1 MAPNWTR
8 LIRFIAH
15 EDGQVHL
22 GEVIPTEHADVG
34 LAAVDGPKVFA
45 KAITGSVFDG
55 VVTSRTLT
63 VESLLCPIS
72 ASEVP
77 LIRCMGLN
85 YRDHALE
92 ANLPIPD
99 VPVLFIKPRTALS
112 GPYPAAIPIP
122 RLAQDGTSDYEAELC
137 FVMGKSGRDIP
148 EEHAMEYVL
157 GFTAGNDGKT
167 LERGTVVMT
176 GTGPG
181 VGAMRTPKVTLKHG
195 DDIYVEIENIGTKL
209 AFEFWTAYAN
219 GHEAQIERRDLSSL
233 RSALAMLDAKIPG
246 DKLLGPLAPIKAMTL
261 GSSIALYLCRNRLTC
276 GYLEVLLDP
285 AITALSKNHT
295 TEFKVLVQEVG
306 CEGRY
311 CNDWITL
318 EMQSVFNPRH
328 FPALFHDSVEKN
340 TAIYAG
346 DNLIVYVADLEWAL
360 EVNVRRATRALL
372 RGKNPILELPDA
384 AALIHQVRF
393 EGEQPPLTFE
403 YVRGLAARMSDSAPS
418 DDQLQVI
425 ADFYF
430 KIYGRVGLTRTAVE
444 WDEGVRDWK
453 PVEAS
458 DAAEP
463 E

>member
-1 MAPNWTR
+1 
-8 LIRFIAH
+8 
-15 EDGQVHL
+15 
-22 GEVIPTEHADVG
+22 
-34 LAAVDGPKVFA
+34 
-45 KAITGSVFDG
+45 
-55 VVTSRTLT
+55 
-63 VESLLCPIS
+63 
-72 ASEVP
+72 
-77 LIRCMGLN
+77 
-85 YRDHALE
+85 
-92 ANLPIPD
+92 
-99 VPVLFIKPRTALS
+99 
-112 GPYPAAIPIP
+112 
-122 RLAQDGTSDYEAELC
+122 
-137 FVMGKSGRDIP
+137 
-148 EEHAMEYVL
+148 
-157 GFTAGNDGKT
+157 
-167 LERGTVVMT
+167 
-176 GTGPG
+176 
-181 VGAMRTPKVTLKHG
+181 
-195 DDIYVEIENIGTKL
+195 
-209 AFEFWTAYAN
+209 
-219 GHEAQIERRDLSSL
+219 
-233 RSALAMLDAKIPG
+233 MLDAKIPG